1 MDMKEIMNFFRE
13 NYKKAIVVPMLCI
26 GLLCSMSTAFAATS
40 VSKTKNWSCI
50 YGSGTIT
57 DTATRNTTTG
67 SWSFRATRT
76 ANMDANFSASGPLLG
91 QPVLTNDGN
100 TATHFVGIAV
110 YNQLGSQVTSGGAS
124 FTFNW
129 NGSSVY

>member
-1 MDMKEIMNFFRE
+1 MKEIMNFFRE
-13 NYKKAIVVPMLCI
+13 NYKKAIVVPMLCV

-40 VSKTKNWSCI
+40 ASKTKNWSCI

-67 SWSFRATRT
+67 GWS
-76 ANMDANFSASGPLLG
+76 FSASRTAYMDDNFTAGGALSGNYQLY
-91 QPVLTNDGN
+91 NDGRKVI
-100 TATHFVGIAV
+100 HSVSVPV
-110 YNQLGSQVTSGGAS
+110 YNQLGTIVTSGGAT
-124 FTFNW
+124 FEFNW

>member
-1 MDMKEIMNFFRE
+1 MKEILNFFRE

-40 VSKTKNWSCI
+40 ASKTKNWSCI

-67 SWSFRATRT
+67 GWS
-76 ANMDANFSASGPLLG
+76 FSASRTAYMDDNFTAGGALSGKATPS
-91 QPVLTNDGN
+91 NDGN
-100 TATHFVGIAV
+100 TVTHFVSVPV
-110 YNQLGSQVTSGGAS
+110 YNQLGTMVTSGGNS

>member
-1 MDMKEIMNFFRE
+1 MKEIMNFFRE
-13 NYKKAIVVPMLCI
+13 NYKKAIVVPMLCV

-40 VSKTKNWSCI
+40 ASKTKNWSCI

-67 SWSFRATRT
+67 GWSFRATRT
-76 ANMDANFSASGPLLG
+76 AYMDDNFTAGGALSGNYQLY
-91 QPVLTNDGN
+91 NDGRKVI
-100 TATHFVGIAV
+100 HSVSVPV
-110 YNQLGSQVTSGGAS
+110 YNQLGTIVTSGGAT
-124 FTFNW
+124 FEFNW